1 MLFVGGVGAFFEGGS
16 SIVYESIQKIY
27 KLPDYT
33 MIFPGHEYSEM
44 TLKFA
49 KYIESDNKDLI
60 EKCRWVSQ
68 RRNKYLATVPST
80 LAEEKSYNPFL
91 RIGQPS
97 ILDKTDT

>member
-16 SIVYESIQKIY
+16 TIVYESIQKLFR
-27 KLPDYT
+27 LPDYT
-33 MIFPGHEYSEM
+33 MIFPGHEYAEM

-49 KYIESDNKDLI
+49 KYIEGENKDLI
-60 EKCRWVSQ
+60 DKARWVHH
-68 RRNKYLATVPST
+68 RRSKYLSTVPST

-97 ILDKTDT
+97 ILDKTET